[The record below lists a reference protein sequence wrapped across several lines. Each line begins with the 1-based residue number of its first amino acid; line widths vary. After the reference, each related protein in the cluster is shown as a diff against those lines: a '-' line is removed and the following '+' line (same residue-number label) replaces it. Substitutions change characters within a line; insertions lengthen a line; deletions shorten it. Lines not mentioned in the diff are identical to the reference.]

1 MCSFRTIVCIASS
14 LIAVATRAQEPP
26 VATIAQSDAEQ
37 IDFARDIAP
46 ILSEHCIRCHYPGN
60 EKGGVSLA
68 TSASLIENDFL
79 SPGNPDESYLVE
91 LIVSDENGQAQMP
104 QDGAALSEK
113 QVLLIRSWIEQGAN
127 WPAAVVVKAKPKAD
141 SSWWSLQPLLVGKPP
156 GRTAKVEFQNWSSWI
171 DRYLAAGL
179 IAAELT
185 PNGEAERQTLIR
197 RLSYDLTGLPPT
209 PKEIRNFVEDSS
221 EFAYEKLVDRL
232 LASPRYGERW
242 GRHWLDIVRFGESTG
257 YEQNI
262 IVDEAWPFR
271 DYVIR
276 SFNEDKP
283 MNQFIRE
290 HLAGDVLQPDNPDV
304 KIGTAFLVNGAYDT
318 VGNQDAV
325 QAAQI
330 RANTID
336 EVVRAT
342 SEAFLG
348 LTVGCA
354 RCHDHKFDPIQ
365 QRDYYRL
372 YATFAG
378 LKHGSGL
385 LSSPADVK
393 SRDEK
398 LEPLSQKQDE
408 LNAAVAAI
416 EKTISER
423 IKEKAAEFEQ
433 AWTREPISRIGTEER
448 FDAVQAKFVKLTCV
462 RRDDNAKSGSGFRID
477 EFEIWSA
484 GDEPKNVALARN
496 GARASGPSRNIEDFK
511 GAYAAKL
518 TIDGQYG
525 ARFLSSSNYLQIELK
540 SPTSIDRVFFSSARN
555 EPKPEQGKF
564 SFVADY
570 RIEVSLDGKEWSTVA
585 TGDDRKPTSI
595 AVRDARIRGE
605 VVLEE
610 ENKKLAEFR
619 KQIRE
624 VKAELA
630 RVPGLR
636 RAWIGSRDAK
646 LAAGPFHIFLGG
658 DPQRKGEA
666 VLPSS
671 PSFLGDALPSYKIE
685 DLSEESERRIA
696 LANWITDDDNALV
709 ARVLVNRVWHYHFGT
724 GIVSTPSDFG
734 YMGEKPSHPEL
745 LDYLADQFIQGGW
758 KLKSLHKQ
766 IVMSQAYRQS
776 SEGNEQALRVD
787 ADSRLLWRFP
797 PRRLAAEEIRDSML
811 YISGQLKED
820 MYGKGFRLY
829 KYLRDNVATYVPL
842 DKHGPETYRRSVYH
856 QNARACVTD
865 LLSEFDQPD
874 CAFSAAKR
882 SETTSPLQ
890 ALTALNHSFTQDMA
904 RHMAERIDADA
915 GPGSGGAESQAILA
929 MQLAFGREP
938 EVEEV
943 KAASELI
950 EQSSLAAL
958 CRVLLNTSE
967 FIWVR

>member
-1 MCSFRTIVCIASS
+1 MCTFRIIICLACSVVTAPLQSQETGD
-14 LIAVATRAQEPP
+14 ATAGESEVQ
-26 VATIAQSDAEQ
+26 Q
-37 IDFARDIAP
+37 IDFAKEIAP

-60 EKGGVSLA
+60 EKGDVSLA
-68 TSASLIENDFL
+68 TSASLLEHDYL
-79 SPGNPDESYLVE
+79 MPSKPDESYLLE
-91 LIVSDENGQAQMP
+91 LITTDDDGMAEMP
-104 QDGAALSEK
+104 QEGPPLSEE
-113 QVLLIRSWIEQGAN
+113 QVELIRSWIKQGAV
-127 WPAAVVVKAKPKAD
+127 WPEETIVKAKPKAD
-141 SSWWSLQPLLVGKPP
+141 RSWWSLQPLTFSEPP
-156 GRTAKVEFQNWSSWI
+156 EANGHAEFQHWRSPI
-171 DRYLAAGL
+171 DCYLAMKLHEAN
-179 IAAELT
+179 LT
-185 PNGEAERQTLIR
+185 PNKQADRRSLIR

-209 PKEIRNFVEDSS
+209 PKEIEDF
-221 EFAYEKLVDRL
+221 ETDKGENAYEKVVDRL

-271 DYVIR
+271 DYVIQ
-276 SFNEDKP
+276 SFNDDKP
-283 MNQFIRE
+283 MNEFIRE
-290 HLAGDVLQPDNPDV
+290 HLAGDVLQPDDPDV
-304 KIGTAFLVNGAYDT
+304 KIGSAFLVNGAYDT

-336 EVVRAT
+336 EIVRAT

-385 LSSPADVK
+385 LSSSAEVMA
-393 SRDEK
+393 REEK
-398 LEPLSQKQDE
+398 LAPLNQRQEE

-416 EKTISER
+416 EKTITER
-423 IKEKAAEFEQ
+423 INEKAAEFEK
-433 AWTREPISRIGTEER
+433 AWTRKPINRTGTEER
-448 FDAVQAKFVKLTCV
+448 FDAIEAKFVKLTCV
-462 RRDDNAKSGSGFRID
+462 RRDDNAKTGSGFRID

-484 GDEPKNVALARN
+484 GDESQNVALARN
-496 GARASGPSRNIEDFK
+496 GARATGPSRNIEDFK

-518 TIDGQYG
+518 AIDGKFG
-525 ARFLSSSNYLQIELK
+525 ARFLSSSDYLQIELQE
-540 SPTSIDRVFFSSARN
+540 PTSIDRVFFSSARN
-555 EPKPEQGKF
+555 EPKPAQGKF

-570 RIEVSLDGKEWSTVA
+570 RIEVSMDGKEWQVVA
-585 TGDDRKPTSI
+585 TGDDRKPPST

-605 VVLEE
+605 VVQKE
-610 ENKKLAEFR
+610 ENQKLAELR
-619 KQIRE
+619 NQIRE
-624 VKAELA
+624 VKSEIA

-646 LAAGPFHIFLGG
+646 LAAGPFNVFLGG
-658 DPQRKGEA
+658 DPQRKGES

-671 PSFLGDALPSYKIE
+671 PSFLGDGLPSYEIE
-685 DLSEESERRIA
+685 DLSGESARRIA
-696 LANWITDDDNALV
+696 LANWITHDNNALV

-734 YMGEKPSHPEL
+734 YMGEKPTHPEL
-745 LDYLADQFIQGGW
+745 LDFLADQFIQGGW
-758 KLKSLHKQ
+758 KLKPLHKQ
-766 IVMSQAYRQS
+766 IVMSRAYRQS

-811 YISGQLKED
+811 YVSGQLKEE

-842 DKHGPETYRRSVYH
+842 DEHGPETYRRSVYH

-865 LLSEFDQPD
+865 LFSEFDQPD

-890 ALTALNHSFTQDMA
+890 ALTALNHSFTRDMA
-904 RHMAERIDADA
+904 RHMAERVEKEASA
-915 GPGSGGAESQAILA
+915 GAESQATLA
-929 MQLAFGREP
+929 MQLVFGREP
-938 EVEEV
+938 EEEEI
-943 KAASELI
+943 KAAVGLI
-950 EQSSLAAL
+950 EENSLATL

>member
-1 MCSFRTIVCIASS
+1 MCSSRTIICLAC
-14 LIAVATRAQEPP
+14 L
-26 VATIAQSDAEQ
+26 TIAATVQSLKTNLAATDEPEVQ
-37 IDFARDIAP
+37 NVNFVKDVAP

-60 EKGGVSLA
+60 EKGDLSLA
-68 TSASLIENDFL
+68 TAETLLERDYL
-79 SPGNPDESYLVE
+79 VPGKPDESYLVE
-91 LIVSDENGQAQMP
+91 LITTDDNGKAQMP
-104 QDGAALSEK
+104 QEGPALPAK
-113 QVLLIRSWIEQGAN
+113 QVELVRSWIKQGAI
-127 WPAAVVVKAKPKAD
+127 WPEDTMVKAKPKAD
-141 SSWWSLQPLLVGKPP
+141 LSWWSLQPLRINGPP
-156 GRTAKVEFQNWSSWI
+156 KANGHAEFQAWQSPI
-171 DRYLAAGL
+171 DRYLAL
-179 IAAELT
+179 KLRESNLT
-185 PNGEAERQTLIR
+185 PNKQADRRSVIR

-209 PKEIRNFVEDSS
+209 PAEIEDFESS
-221 EFAYEKLVDRL
+221 PAKNAYEKLVDRL

-242 GRHWLDIVRFGESTG
+242 GRHWLDVVRFGESTG

-276 SFNEDKP
+276 SFNDDKP

-304 KIGTAFLVNGAYDT
+304 KIGSAFLVNGAYDT
-318 VGNQDAV
+318 VGNQDAI

-330 RANTID
+330 RADTID

-348 LTVGCA
+348 LTMGCA

-393 SRDEK
+393 AREEK
-398 LEPLSQKQDE
+398 LAPLNQKHDE
-408 LNAAVAAI
+408 LNSAVGLI
-416 EKTISER
+416 EQTISQR
-423 IKEKAAEFEQ
+423 IKEKAAEFED
-433 AWTREPISRIGTEER
+433 AWTREAVNRTGTEER
-448 FDAVQAKFVKLTCV
+448 FDAVEAKFVKLTCV
-462 RRDDNAKSGSGFRID
+462 RRDDNAKSGSGFRMD

-484 GDEPKNVALARN
+484 GKEPRNVALASN
-496 GARASGPSRNIEDFK
+496 GSVATGPSRNIEDFK

-518 TIDGQYG
+518 TIDGQFG
-525 ARFLSSSNYLQIELK
+525 ARFLSSGNYLQIELK
-540 SPTSIDRVFFSSARN
+540 KPTLIDRVFFSSARN

-564 SFVADY
+564 SFVADF
-570 RIEVSLDGKEWSTVA
+570 RIEVSLDGEEWQVVA
-585 TGDDRKPTSI
+585 TGDYRKPASI
-595 AVRDARIRGE
+595 AVRDARIRDE
-605 VVLEE
+605 IVLEE
-610 ENKKLAEFR
+610 EKQKLAELR

-624 VKAELA
+624 VKSEIAN
-630 RVPGLR
+630 VPGLR

-646 LAAGPFHIFLGG
+646 LAAGPFNVFLGG
-658 DPQRKGEA
+658 DPLRKGET

-671 PSFLGDALPSYKIE
+671 PSFLGNALPSYEIN
-685 DLSEESERRIA
+685 DLSGESERRIA
-696 LANWITDDDNALV
+696 LANWITHDNNALV
-709 ARVLVNRVWHYHFGT
+709 ARVLVNRVWQYHFGT

-758 KLKSLHKQ
+758 KLKQLHKQ
-766 IVMSQAYRQS
+766 ILMSQAYRQS
-776 SEGNEQALRVD
+776 SEGNERALRAD

-797 PRRLAAEEIRDSML
+797 PRRLAAEEIRDSMI
-811 YISGQLKED
+811 YVSGQLREG

-842 DKHGPETYRRSVYH
+842 DEHGPETYRRSVYH

-865 LLSEFDQPD
+865 LFSEFDQPD

-890 ALTALNHSFTQDMA
+890 ALTALNHSFTRDMA
-904 RHMAERIDADA
+904 RHMAERVEKETNAA
-915 GPGSGGAESQAILA
+915 LESQATLA
-929 MQLAFGREP
+929 MQLAFGRDP
-938 EVEEV
+938 DKEEIR
-943 KAASELI
+943 AATELI
-950 EQSSLAAL
+950 ESSSLAAL

-967 FIWVR
+967 FIWIR